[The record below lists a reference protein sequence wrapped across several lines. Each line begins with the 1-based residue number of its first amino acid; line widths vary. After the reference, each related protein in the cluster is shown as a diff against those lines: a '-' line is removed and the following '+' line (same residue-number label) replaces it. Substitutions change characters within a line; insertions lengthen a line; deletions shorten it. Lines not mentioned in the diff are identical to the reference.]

1 MEVIMR
7 QEDRPMSEKRQMNAQ
22 EKETLYRMLLARS
35 NRPGTFTS
43 ENGIRITEV
52 GDGWAKGELEITE
65 RSLNPLGIVHG
76 GLLCT
81 MMDQV
86 TGVTSCTRGST
97 CRTINC
103 EVRFMAPGIKGKL
116 HAYAEAIRIGSSL
129 GVIRAEVRDD
139 DGVLCAEG
147 TYTLRLKPGLPIDG

>member
-1 MEVIMR
+1 MSDKCR
-7 QEDRPMSEKRQMNAQ
+7 MSEQ
-22 EKETLYRMLLARS
+22 EKEALYHTLLLRS

-52 GDGWAKGELEITE
+52 GDGWAKGKLEITE

-103 EVRFMAPGIKGKL
+103 EVRFMAPGVRGKL
-116 HAYAEAIRIGSSL
+116 HSYAESIRLGCGL

-147 TYTLRLKPGLPIDG
+147 TYTLRLKPGFPTEE

>member
-1 MEVIMR
+1 MSGKL
-7 QEDRPMSEKRQMNAQ
+7 QMSEQ
-22 EKETLYRMLLARS
+22 EKEALYRTLLARS

-52 GDGWAKGELEITE
+52 GDGWAKGELEITA

-103 EVRFMAPGIKGKL
+103 EVRFMAPGVRGKL
-116 HAYAEAIRIGSSL
+116 HSYAESIRLGSGL

-147 TYTLRLKPGLPIDG
+147 TYTLRLKPGFPTEE

>member
-1 MEVIMR
+1 
-7 QEDRPMSEKRQMNAQ
+7 MSEKRQMNAQ

>member
-1 MEVIMR
+1 MSDKCR
-7 QEDRPMSEKRQMNAQ
+7 MSEQ
-22 EKETLYRMLLARS
+22 EKEALYHTLLLRS

-103 EVRFMAPGIKGKL
+103 EVRFMAPGVRGKL
-116 HAYAEAIRIGSSL
+116 HSYAESIRLGSGL

-147 TYTLRLKPGLPIDG
+147 TYTLRLKPGFPTEE